1 MGDPR
6 GQVVAGANKTLIR
19 TGLEALYFT
28 GSHLLL
34 RPFFRGVGAIL
45 TLHHVRPPRREAFQ
59 PNHLLEIT
67 PDFLEEVIVHL
78 RRADIDIITLDE
90 MRRRLIERT
99 FWRRFVCFTFD
110 DGYRDNMRYAHPIL
124 QRHRVP
130 FALYLPTSFPDRLG
144 ELWWLALEAA
154 IARNDRIGIVVDGKD
169 RRFDCRTTAEKYEV
183 YEAIYWWL
191 RGLPT
196 EQDLREAVRDICDR
210 YSVDMAAFCDELC
223 MTWPEIAELAADPLM
238 TVGAHTVNHV
248 RLHKVTAEVARSEM
262 ANSVAIIEASL
273 GTRPRHFAY
282 PVGDATSAGPREFA
296 IAAELGFETAVTTR
310 PGVLFPEH
318 REHLMALPRITL
330 NGEFQRLRYLDVLL
344 SGAATGTYNRFRRV
358 DAA

>member
-1 MGDPR
+1 M
-6 GQVVAGANKTLIR
+6 AGANKTLIR

-45 TLHHVRPPRREAFQ
+45 TLHHVRPARREAFQ

-196 EQDLREAVRDICDR
+196 EQDLRQAVRDICDR